1 MGPCRFILCRE
12 GMDYARRSF
21 QRFCYD
27 MQDWRTIGALVLL
40 LATIFPELNAQSVAP
55 PQQTNAKGTS
65 ELPQISKSEFGIWGG
80 YSPFSFVLRGTSK
93 DRQLVLLNLQY
104 ARVLFATR
112 PLTFKYT
119 AEIVPLA
126 LEIQPRQFYFVNQRL
141 LQNPAGTIYG
151 AGLNPVG
158 FQANVG
164 PWKIQPFAN
173 GTVGFLYFHRPVP
186 NLSAAQFNYT
196 IMIGFG
202 AQFLR
207 PSGRTFSVGW
217 KYHHLSNNYQAIS
230 NPGIDSSVF
239 YAGISWV
246 GRRRK

>member
-1 MGPCRFILCRE
+1 MGYTVP
-12 GMDYARRSF
+12 RRNGPHLAF
-21 QRFCYD
+21 FFKHPLTR
-27 MQDWRTIGALVLL
+27 MQDWRTIGALILL
-40 LATIFPELNAQSVAP
+40 FATISPELNAQSVALP
-55 PQQTNAKGTS
+55 PETNPNLPT
-65 ELPQISKSEFGIWGG
+65 ELPKMSKNEFGIWGG

-93 DRQLVLLNLQY
+93 DRQLILLNLQY

-126 LEIQPRQFYFVNQRL
+126 LEIQPTQFYFVNQRL
-141 LQNPAGTIYG
+141 LQNPAGTVYG
-151 AGLNPVG
+151 TGLNPVG

-186 NLSAAQFNYT
+186 NLSAAQLNYSIT
-196 IMIGFG
+196 IGFG

-207 PSGRTFSVGW
+207 SSGRTFSLGW
-217 KYHHLSNNYQAIS
+217 KYHHLSNNYQAAS

-246 GRRRK
+246 RRKRK